1 MNRKKLLLA
10 LAALLAARA
19 LGLLPQ
25 GREMESLQLITAL
38 AVDGDREVTATAL
51 TAVRAGEGE
60 QLRIFTGAG
69 EDLAVACRALRESS
83 SRRAYLGQTAQLLVG
98 ESGQLWESLT
108 FVLDHRE
115 LRLDTLLYIV
125 NGQAGAGLMASAGK
139 TSSESGGADPRAVTV
154 GQALARLSAEDY
166 QALPALALGREG
178 LAPDGWAV
186 AGPHGVV
193 GHLRGQ
199 AALGCELLSGVDMGR
214 VIPLPGGAA
223 ELLRTRWKVRGGTLY
238 CTLTARPAQGDPR
251 IEQLE
256 EWGEEVFSAALAPGW
271 DCWGLLPSGGEVSG
285 LTVEVKGR
293 WRE

>member
-1 MNRKKLLLA
+1 MKKTVAALLA
-10 LAALLAARA
+10 LALLQAA
-19 LGLLPQ
+19 GLLPP

-60 QLRIFTGAG
+60 QPQIFTGAG

-98 ESGQLWESLT
+98 ESCALWESLT

-125 NGQAGAGLMASAGK
+125 NGRAGAGLTASAGK
-139 TSSESGGADPRAVTV
+139 VSAENGGADPRGVTV
-154 GQALARLSAEDY
+154 GQALARLSAGDCL
-166 QALPALALGREG
+166 ALPALALGREG

-186 AGPHGVV
+186 AGPGGVV
-193 GHLRGQ
+193 GRLRGG

-223 ELLRTRWKVRGGTLY
+223 ELLCARWKVRGGTLY
-238 CTLTARPAQGDPR
+238 CTLTARPAQGGPR

-256 EWGEEVFSAALAPGW
+256 EWGEEVLSAALAPGW
-271 DCWGLLPSGGEVSG
+271 DCWGLLPAGGEVSG

-293 WRE
+293 WTE

>member
-1 MNRKKLLLA
+1 
-10 LAALLAARA
+10 
-19 LGLLPQ
+19 
-25 GREMESLQLITAL
+25 
-38 AVDGDREVTATAL
+38 
-51 TAVRAGEGE
+51 
-60 QLRIFTGAG
+60 
-69 EDLAVACRALRESS
+69 
-83 SRRAYLGQTAQLLVG
+83 
-98 ESGQLWESLT
+98 
-108 FVLDHRE
+108 
-115 LRLDTLLYIV
+115 
-125 NGQAGAGLMASAGK
+125 MASAGK
-139 TSSESGGADPRAVTV
+139 TSSENGGADPRAVTV
-154 GQALARLSAEDY
+154 GQALARLSAGDY

-193 GHLRGQ
+193 GRLRGQ

-214 VIPLPGGAA
+214 VIPLPGGAV

-238 CTLTARPAQGDPR
+238 CTLTARPAQGNPR